1 MDGHLGWQL
10 FLQFVLIAL
19 NAIFACAE
27 IAAIT
32 INDLRLEKLAAGGDA
47 RAMRLRRLMDQ
58 PARFLA
64 TIQVAITLS
73 GFLGSAF
80 AADNF
85 AARITAW
92 AVSLD
97 AGLSAKLIHT
107 LSLVVVTLVLSY
119 LTLVLGELV
128 PKRVAMRYAEKVALT
143 LSGVVNFIAKIFR
156 PIVWLLTTST
166 NGILRLLG
174 IDPDEEAAAVT
185 EEEIR
190 MLVDVG
196 SEKGTIDPDEK
207 LFIQNVFEFDDTTA
221 EEIATHRTEVAM
233 LYMDDSPEEWDAMI
247 RETRH
252 TLFPVCGET
261 ADDIIGIL
269 DSRDYFRL
277 TDFSREGVLK
287 IVREPYFVP
296 SSVKADV
303 LFRNMKAGNRRFAI
317 VLDEFGGM
325 EGVITINDL
334 VEELV
339 GELENEAGDVQALAD
354 GKWRAVG
361 SASLD
366 DITNATGVSFPG
378 EEYDTLGGLIFSQLD
393 SIPEDGTTFEVEIQG
408 LIISVTDVRDHR
420 VMSADIARKVEGEES
435 PDAEMVQAK

>member
-1 MDGHLGWQL
+1 MDGHIGWQL
-10 FLQFVLIAL
+10 FLQLILISL
-19 NAIFACAE
+19 NAVFACAE

-32 INDLRLEKLAAGGDA
+32 INDARLEKLATAGDP
-47 RAMRLRRLMDQ
+47 RAVRLKKLTDQ

-85 AARITAW
+85 AERITVW
-92 AVSLD
+92 AGNMNT
-97 AGLSAKLIHT
+97 GLSPSLIHT
-107 LSLVVVTLVLSY
+107 LALVVVTLVLSY

-128 PKRVAMRYAEKVALT
+128 PKRVAMRHAEKVALA
-143 LSGVVNFIAKIFR
+143 LSGVVSFIARLFR
-156 PIVWLLTTST
+156 PIVWLLTAST
-166 NGILRLLG
+166 NGMLRLFG
-174 IDPDEEAAAVT
+174 IDPNEEDEAVT

-190 MLVDVG
+190 MMVDVG
-196 SEKGTIDPDEK
+196 SEKGTIDPEEK
-207 LFIQNVFEFDDTTA
+207 TFIQNVFEFDDTTA
-221 EEIATHRTEVAM
+221 GEIATHRTEVAM
-233 LYMDDSPEEWDAMI
+233 LYMDDTPEEWDAEI

-261 ADDIIGIL
+261 ADDIIGVL

-277 TDFSREGVLK
+277 TDISRESVMK

-296 SSVKADV
+296 STVKADV

-339 GELENEAGDVQALAD
+339 GELESEAGDVEQLSD

-366 DITNATGVSFPG
+366 EITAVTGVKFPDD
-378 EEYDTLGGLIFSQLD
+378 EYDTLGGLIFSQLD
-393 SIPEDGTTFEVEIQG
+393 TIPDDGAQFEVAIGDLCIQ
-408 LIISVTDVRDHR
+408 VTDVRDHR
-420 VMSADIARKVEGEES
+420 VMSADIEKKIVPREGDDGAEE
-435 PDAEMVQAK
+435 

>member
-1 MDGHLGWQL
+1 MDGHIGWQL
-10 FLQFVLIAL
+10 FLQLILISL
-19 NAIFACAE
+19 NAVFACAE
-27 IAAIT
+27 IAVIT
-32 INDLRLEKLAAGGDA
+32 INDARLEKLAAGGDL
-47 RAMRLRRLMDQ
+47 RAIRLKKLTDQ

-85 AARITAW
+85 AERITVW
-92 AVSLD
+92 VGEMNT
-97 AGLSAKLIHT
+97 GLSASLVHT

-128 PKRVAMRYAEKVALT
+128 PKRVAMRHAEKVALA
-143 LSGVVNFIAKIFR
+143 LSGVVSFIARLFK
-156 PIVWLLTTST
+156 PIVWLLTAST
-166 NGILRLLG
+166 NGMLRLFG
-174 IDPDEEAAAVT
+174 IDPNEEDDAVT

-190 MLVDVG
+190 MMVDVG
-196 SEKGTIDPDEK
+196 SEKGTIDPEEK
-207 LFIQNVFEFDDTTA
+207 TFIQNVFEFDDTTA
-221 EEIATHRTEVAM
+221 GEIATHRTEVAM
-233 LYMDDSPEEWDAMI
+233 LYMDDTPEEWDAEI

-261 ADDIIGIL
+261 ADDIIGVL

-277 TDFSREGVLK
+277 TDISRENVMK

-296 SSVKADV
+296 STVKADV

-339 GELENEAGDVQALAD
+339 GELESEAGDVEQLSD

-366 DITNATGVSFPG
+366 EITAATGVEFPDD
-378 EEYDTLGGLIFSQLD
+378 EYDTLGGLIFSQLD
-393 SIPEDGTTFEVEIQG
+393 TIPDDGAQFEVAIGDLYIQ
-408 LIISVTDVRDHR
+408 VTDVRDHR
-420 VMSADIARKVEGEES
+420 VMSADIERRATQAEEPEKVE
-435 PDAEMVQAK
+435 A

>member
-1 MDGHLGWQL
+1 MDGHIGWQL
-10 FLQFVLIAL
+10 TLQLIL
-19 NAIFACAE
+19 ILCNAVFACAE
-27 IAAIT
+27 IAVIT
-32 INDLRLEKLAAGGDA
+32 INDARLEKLATAGDV
-47 RAMRLRRLMDQ
+47 RATRLKKLTDQ

-92 AVSLD
+92 VSATHPD
-97 AGLSAKLIHT
+97 ISAHLVHT
-107 LSLVVVTLVLSY
+107 FALVVVTIILSY

-128 PKRVAMRYAEKVALT
+128 PKRVAMHHAEKVALA
-143 LSGVVNFIAKIFR
+143 LSGLVSFIASLFK
-156 PIVWLLTTST
+156 PIVCLLTVST
-166 NGILRLLG
+166 NGMLRLFG
-174 IDPDEEAAAVT
+174 IDPNEEEDSVT

-190 MLVDVG
+190 MMVDVG
-196 SEKGTIDPDEK
+196 SEKGTIDPEEK
-207 LFIQNVFEFDDTTA
+207 TFIQNVFEFDDTTA
-221 EEIATHRTEVAM
+221 GEIATHRTEVAM
-233 LYMDDSPEEWDAMI
+233 LYMDDTPEEWDAEI

-261 ADDIIGIL
+261 ADDIIGVL

-277 TDFSREGVLK
+277 TDISRESVLK

-339 GELENEAGDVQALAD
+339 GELESEAGDVEILSD

-366 DITNATGVSFPG
+366 DITAATGVEFPD

-393 SIPEDGTTFEVEIQG
+393 AIPEDGAKFQVEIG
-408 LIISVTDVRDHR
+408 NLIITVTDVRDHR
-420 VMSADIARKVEGEES
+420 VMSADIEKKPAPPEGE
-435 PDAEMVQAK
+435 AEEED

>member
-1 MDGHLGWQL
+1 MDGHIGWQL
-10 FLQFVLIAL
+10 TLQLVLILL
-19 NAIFACAE
+19 NAVFACAE
-27 IAAIT
+27 IAVIT
-32 INDLRLEKLAAGGDA
+32 INDARLEKLAATGDA
-47 RAMRLRRLMDQ
+47 RAVRLKRLTDQ

-85 AARITAW
+85 AERITAW
-92 AVSLD
+92 ASALNSN
-97 AGLSAKLIHT
+97 LSAQFIHT

-128 PKRVAMRYAEKVALT
+128 PKRVAMRHAEKVALA
-143 LSGVVNFIAKIFR
+143 LSGIVSFIASLFK
-156 PIVWLLTTST
+156 PVVWLLTAST
-166 NGILRLLG
+166 NGLLRLFG
-174 IDPDEEAAAVT
+174 IDPNEEDEAVT

-190 MLVDVG
+190 MMVDVG

-207 LFIQNVFEFDDTTA
+207 TFIQNVFEFDDTTA
-221 EEIATHRTEVAM
+221 GEIATHRTEVAM
-233 LYMDDSPEEWDAMI
+233 LYMDDTPEEWDAEI

-252 TLFPVCGET
+252 TIFPVCGET
-261 ADDIIGIL
+261 ADDIIGVL

-277 TDFSREGVLK
+277 TDFSRESVMK

-303 LFRNMKAGNRRFAI
+303 LFRNMKAGNRRFAV

-339 GELENEAGDVQALAD
+339 GELESEAGDVEKLSD
-354 GKWRAVG
+354 GRWRAVG

-366 DITNATGVSFPG
+366 DITAATGVEFPD

-393 SIPEDGTTFEVEIQG
+393 AIPEDGAKFEVEIDD
-408 LIISVTDVRDHR
+408 LVIMVTDVRDHR
-420 VMSADIARKVEGEES
+420 VMSADIERKIVPPEREASDEE
-435 PDAEMVQAK
+435 

>member
-1 MDGHLGWQL
+1 MDGHIGWQL
-10 FLQFVLIAL
+10 FLQLILISL
-19 NAIFACAE
+19 NAVFACAE
-27 IAAIT
+27 IAVIT
-32 INDLRLEKLAAGGDA
+32 INDARLERLATGGDPRAA
-47 RAMRLRRLMDQ
+47 RLKRLTDQ

-85 AARITAW
+85 AERITAW
-92 AVSLD
+92 ISGMNVNISASLV
-97 AGLSAKLIHT
+97 HT
-107 LSLVVVTLVLSY
+107 LSLVAVTLILSY

-128 PKRVAMRYAEKVALT
+128 PKRVAMRHAEKVALA
-143 LSGVVNFIAKIFR
+143 LSGVVSFIARVFK
-156 PIVWLLTTST
+156 PIVWLLTAST
-166 NGILRLLG
+166 NGILRLFG
-174 IDPDEEAAAVT
+174 IDPNEEDDAVT

-190 MLVDVG
+190 MMVDVG
-196 SEKGTIDPDEK
+196 SEKGTIDPEEK
-207 LFIQNVFEFDDTTA
+207 TFIQNVFEFDDTTA
-221 EEIATHRTEVAM
+221 GEIATHRTEVAM
-233 LYMDDSPEEWDAMI
+233 LYLDDTPEEWDAEI

-252 TLFPVCGET
+252 TIFPVCGET
-261 ADDIIGIL
+261 ADDIVGVL

-277 TDFSREGVLK
+277 TDFSRESVMK

-339 GELENEAGDVQALAD
+339 GELESEAGDVEKLAD
-354 GKWRAVG
+354 GKWRVVG

-366 DITNATGVSFPG
+366 EITAATGVEFPD
-378 EEYDTLGGLIFSQLD
+378 EEYDTLGGLIFSRLD
-393 SIPEDGTTFEVEIQG
+393 SIPEDGTQFEMEICD
-408 LIISVTDVRDHR
+408 LIIQVTDVRDHR
-420 VMSADIARKVEGEES
+420 VMSADIERRLSRAEELERVE
-435 PDAEMVQAK
+435 V

>member
-1 MDGHLGWQL
+1 MDGHIGWQL
-10 FLQFVLIAL
+10 FLQLILISL
-19 NAIFACAE
+19 NAVFACAE
-27 IAAIT
+27 IAVIT
-32 INDLRLEKLAAGGDA
+32 INDARLEKLATGGDL
-47 RAMRLRRLMDQ
+47 RAIRLKKLTDQ

-85 AARITAW
+85 AERITVW
-92 AVSLD
+92 VGGMNT
-97 AGLSAKLIHT
+97 GLSASLIHT
-107 LSLVVVTLVLSY
+107 LALVVVTLVLSY

-128 PKRVAMRYAEKVALT
+128 PKRVAMRHAEKVALT
-143 LSGVVNFIAKIFR
+143 LSGVVSFIARLFK
-156 PIVWLLTTST
+156 PIVWLLTAST
-166 NGILRLLG
+166 NGMLRLFG
-174 IDPDEEAAAVT
+174 IDPNEEDDAVT

-190 MLVDVG
+190 MMVDVG
-196 SEKGTIDPDEK
+196 SEKGTIDPEEK
-207 LFIQNVFEFDDTTA
+207 TFIQNVFEFDDTTA
-221 EEIATHRTEVAM
+221 GEIATHRTEVAM
-233 LYMDDSPEEWDAMI
+233 LYMDDTPEEWDAEI

-261 ADDIIGIL
+261 ADDIIGVL

-277 TDFSREGVLK
+277 TDISRESVMK

-296 SSVKADV
+296 STVKADV

-339 GELENEAGDVQALAD
+339 GELESEAGDVEQLSD

-366 DITNATGVSFPG
+366 EITAATGVEFPDD
-378 EEYDTLGGLIFSQLD
+378 EYDTLGGLIFSQLD
-393 SIPEDGTTFEVEIQG
+393 TIPEDGARFEVAIGDLSIQ
-408 LIISVTDVRDHR
+408 VTDVRDHR
-420 VMSADIARKVEGEES
+420 VMSADIERRAAQTEEPEKVE
-435 PDAEMVQAK
+435 A

>member
-1 MDGHLGWQL
+1 MDGHIGWQL
-10 FLQFVLIAL
+10 FLQLIL
-19 NAIFACAE
+19 ISMNAVFACAE
-27 IAAIT
+27 IAVIT
-32 INDLRLEKLAAGGDA
+32 INDARLEKLAVGGDP
-47 RAMRLRRLMDQ
+47 RAMRLKRLTDQ

-85 AARITAW
+85 AERITAW
-92 AVSLD
+92 AMTMHS
-97 AGLSAKLIHT
+97 GLSAQMIHT
-107 LSLVVVTLVLSY
+107 LSLVAVTLILSY

-128 PKRVAMRYAEKVALT
+128 PKRVAMRHAEKVALV
-143 LSGVVNFIAKIFR
+143 LSGVVTLIAKIFK
-156 PIVWLLTTST
+156 PIVWLLTAST
-166 NGILRLLG
+166 NGMLRLFG
-174 IDPDEEAAAVT
+174 IDPNEEDDAVT

-190 MLVDVG
+190 MMVDVG
-196 SEKGTIDPDEK
+196 SEKGTIDPEEK
-207 LFIQNVFEFDDTTA
+207 TFIQNVFEFDDTTA
-221 EEIATHRTEVAM
+221 GEIATHRTEVAM
-233 LYMDDSPEEWDAMI
+233 LYMDDTPEEWDAEI

-277 TDFSREGVLK
+277 TDFSRESVLK

-339 GELENEAGDVQALAD
+339 GELESEAGDVEMLSD

-366 DITNATGVSFPG
+366 EITAVTGVEFPD

-393 SIPEDGTTFEVEIQG
+393 SIPEDGAKFEVEIG
-408 LIISVTDVRDHR
+408 DLIIMVTDVRDHR
-420 VMSADIARKVEGEES
+420 VMSADIEKRVTTDEQREKVE
-435 PDAEMVQAK
+435 V